1 MSSSRARL
9 TAWFSAV
16 MILTLAVFGTALYW
30 ARSIKAGEE
39 LARRADVHGSLAL
52 RIIAQAGVADIST
65 RVLLDSLAGPELSPR
80 LRALLEA
87 VPEYVIVRDEQ
98 KYVLFRSARM
108 REMAP
113 STQNL
118 IVETADSLSPGQG
131 VRSYSTRGA
140 FDILVVRRQGYTADG
155 RIWDVVTAVD
165 AQEVSASRREV
176 VGAMLVVAP
185 FLLVF
190 AVGGAWLIGGRAFR
204 PLERVTLEMEAIT
217 DGRSLHRRLHLE
229 TSGDEL
235 ARHVM
240 TLNAMIGRLE
250 TSFGGLRRFTAD
262 ASHELKTPLT
272 VIRAD
277 LERAMRADSGSH
289 EQLAALEEALQETAR
304 MSDLVDSL
312 LTLARAD
319 EGRFDLHREPVEL
332 GPLSREVFETA
343 VILGEH
349 YGLDVGMPHA
359 DDALVLGDRTR
370 LRQLFLNLV
379 TNAIKYTPKGG
390 KVELSLV
397 RASDTVSFAVKDN
410 GIGIAAADL
419 PYIFERFWRAD
430 RARSRSAERGGFGL
444 GLAISHWIA
453 QAHGGTLTVQS
464 RLNRGSTFTATFPVA
479 HLVPGPRAD
488 GASRHH
494 EDASLEETVEAQ
506 DRG

>member
-9 TAWFSAV
+9 TAWFSVV
-16 MILTLAVFGTALYW
+16 MIATLAVFGAAMYW
-30 ARSIKAGEE
+30 ARNIKAGEE
-39 LARRADVHGSLAL
+39 LARRADVQGSLAL

-65 RVLLDSLAGPELSPR
+65 RVLTDSLAGPELSPR

-87 VPEYVIVRDEQ
+87 VPEYVVVRDEQ
-98 KYVLFRSARM
+98 GYVLFQSLRVRQ
-108 REMAP
+108 MAP

-118 IVETADSLSPGQG
+118 IVETADTLNPGTAL
-131 VRSYSTRGA
+131 RTYSTRGA

-155 RIWDVVTAVD
+155 RIWDVITAVD

-176 VGAMLVVAP
+176 LGAMLVVAP

-190 AVGGAWLIGGRAFR
+190 AIGGSWLIAGRAFR
-204 PLERVTLEMEAIT
+204 PLDRVTHEMEAIT
-217 DGRSLHRRLHLE
+217 DGRSLHRRLQLE

-235 ARHVM
+235 SRHVT

-250 TSFGGLRRFTAD
+250 SSFGGLRRFTAD

-272 VIRAD
+272 VLRAN
-277 LERAMRADSGSH
+277 LERSMRADPGSH
-289 EQLAALEEALQETAR
+289 EQMAALEEALQETAR

-332 GPLSREVFETA
+332 GPLCRDVFETA

-349 YGLDVGMPHA
+349 QGLEVGMPHA
-359 DDALVLGDRTR
+359 DEALVLGDRTR
-370 LRQLFLNLV
+370 LRQLFLNLI

-397 RASDTVSFAVKDN
+397 RAADTVSFAVKDN

-479 HLVPGPRAD
+479 HPALEDRGEGAATPAD
-488 GASRHH
+488 DSA
-494 EDASLEETVEAQ
+494 AVTVEAHE
-506 DRG
+506 RA